1 MRDINRNINL
11 KIIYIYIYIYQLKN
25 NSLVVV
31 ALLAKPTPRTMNLT
45 GFNILFP

>member
-11 KIIYIYIYIYQLKN
+11 KIIYIYIYQLKN

-31 ALLAKPTPRTMNLT
+31 ALLAKSTPRTMNLT